1 MIKEIDFVYF
11 LGTILLSVDIIWEE
25 LRTLVCYFCGHNK
38 FSTIGFDPNC
48 SSFSRKK
55 IYYRQKLTD
64 KVVKHL
70 LGEKERT

>member
-1 MIKEIDFVYF
+1 MIKVIHFVYF
-11 LGTILLSVDIIWEE
+11 LRTIVFSVDVILEE
-25 LRTLVCYFCGHNK
+25 LKTLVCYFCGHNK

-70 LGEKERT
+70 LGGKERT